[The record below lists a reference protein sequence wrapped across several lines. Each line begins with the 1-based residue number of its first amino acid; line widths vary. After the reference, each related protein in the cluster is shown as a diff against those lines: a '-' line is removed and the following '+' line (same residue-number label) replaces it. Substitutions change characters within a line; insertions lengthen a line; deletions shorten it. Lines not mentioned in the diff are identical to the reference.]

1 MKCFALYIS
10 GGILRIILVIYF
22 LLPAVSING
31 QDTTKTDT
39 INTGSIKAAEV
50 IFNLDFTEKE
60 NEMLLRGL
68 KSNKRKY
75 ALLHEFVLNNSVPPA
90 ISFNPLPVGFIP
102 EVVQQKILWYNNVE
116 VKMPDKKEEIAF
128 YSVSELSWLIK
139 NKKITSE
146 ELTRLYI
153 KRLKEYD
160 KQLHCLITLTEDLAI
175 KQAKR
180 ADKEISEGKYRG
192 PLHGIPYGVKDLL
205 AVEGYKTTWGSGAY
219 KDQLID
225 QTATVVKKLEKAGAV
240 LIAKLTLG
248 SLAMGDVWY
257 GGKTRNPWNPDQGSS
272 GSSAGPGSATAAG
285 LVAFSIGSETQGS
298 IVSPSTR
305 CGVTGL
311 RPSYGRVSRTGAMAL
326 SWTMDKLGPMCR
338 TAEDCALVF
347 DIIRGPDNMDQTLYD
362 LPFNYNAYKNIKS
375 LKIGYTKNL
384 FEKNYRGKSN
394 DSIALEVFKNMD
406 IELIPVELPDN
417 IPFGSLGII
426 LSAEAAAAFDEL
438 TRSNRDDLLVQ
449 QNSYSWPNTFRQAR
463 FIPAV
468 EYINANRIRFLLIQE
483 MNKVMKEVDVLITPS
498 YGGNQML
505 ITNLTG
511 HPCVVLPNGFNDR
524 GSPTSFSIVGKL
536 FDEASILRLAKAYQ
550 DKTKFTKIHPE
561 LFFH

>member
-1 MKCFALYIS
+1 
-10 GGILRIILVIYF
+10 
-22 LLPAVSING
+22 
-31 QDTTKTDT
+31 
-39 INTGSIKAAEV
+39 
-50 IFNLDFTEKE
+50 
-60 NEMLLRGL
+60 MLLRGL

>member
-50 IFNLDFTEKE
+50 IFNLDFAEKE

-139 NKKITSE
+139 NKTITSE